1 MITPESQK
9 EIQYDLEAAMIK
21 REISDLYKRLD
32 MAIEEKEKMA
42 RIAKDRLEKIT
53 QEMDGAFIPKS
64 CRRLYDD
71 LVEIAQ
77 GDPHDERFFHNFLET
92 VKVILH
98 AVECI
103 KKEENAE
110 IKLSYGHSFTK
121 LLYKPHIDLW
131 LILEAVKYTEEKVI
145 YDWLPIK
152 GGLRQLQGK
161 I

>member
-103 KKEENAE
+103 KKEEAAE
-110 IKLSYGHSFTK
+110 IKLKYNNSNTK
-121 LLYKPHIDLW
+121 LLYKPHVDLW
-131 LILEAVKYTEEKVI
+131 LKYEPVKFTDIKVL

-152 GGLRQLQGK
+152 GGLRQHQGR